1 MPTSGS
7 HFTAQAPLFPVFFLG
22 LLATETVH
30 KNVSMDW
37 FEQVVQTPVR
47 SVRANYLSP
56 QSVPS
61 LYDALL
67 RIWGWI
73 DKEVQIPRDPTAL
86 SKDIGKRYP
95 WWEHLVA
102 KVLEAEEEILCL
114 T

>member
-1 MPTSGS
+1 
-7 HFTAQAPLFPVFFLG
+7 
-22 LLATETVH
+22 
-30 KNVSMDW
+30 
-37 FEQVVQTPVR
+37 
-47 SVRANYLSP
+47 
-56 QSVPS
+56 SVPP

-73 DKEVQIPRDPTAL
+73 DEEVQIPRDPTAL

-102 KVLEAEEEILCL
+102 KVLQAEEEILCL